1 MAVVRSKRLYLSIH
15 NFTKEAVVDLSGLN
29 RGVYAVA
36 LLENGVRIGT
46 KTISL

>member
-1 MAVVRSKRLYLSIH
+1 MYSNEVKSESIR

-29 RGVYAVA
+29 RGVYAIS
-36 LLENGVRIGT
+36 LSDNGVKIGT